1 MPLTVINRKPLKT
14 ALCFTAALVLG
25 GCGEPDIQDLQQFV
39 AATKAA
45 SPGKKPEPLPEIEPY
60 RPFEY
65 TAQGE
70 KDPFALSAF
79 AKKPDPYDPI
89 QLATIKG
96 TVHPNPNRPR
106 EELER
111 YALGSLRMV
120 GTFTNDQM
128 GVLWALIEAPDG
140 IIHRVQ
146 TGNFIG
152 SDYGK
157 ILNISEQKIDLR
169 EIIADD
175 DVGWKEREAFLSLA
189 E

>member
-1 MPLTVINRKPLKT
+1 
-14 ALCFTAALVLG
+14 VLG
-25 GCGEPDIQDLQQFV
+25 GCGEPDIQDLRQFV

-70 KDPFALSAF
+70 KDPFALSDF
-79 AKKPDPYDPI
+79 AKKPDLDIPPDIVVKIEGGVY
-89 QLATIKG
+89 
-96 TVHPNPNRPR
+96 PNPNRPR
-106 EELER
+106 EELEK

-128 GVLWALIEAPDG
+128 DVLWALIEAPDG
-140 IIHRVQ
+140 IIHRVR